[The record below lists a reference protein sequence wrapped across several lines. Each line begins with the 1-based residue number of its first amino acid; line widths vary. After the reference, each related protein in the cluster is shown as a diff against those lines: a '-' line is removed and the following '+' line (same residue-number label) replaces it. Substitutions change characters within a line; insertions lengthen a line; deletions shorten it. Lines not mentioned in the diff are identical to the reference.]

1 MNTGAKHIFKK
12 KEQNFTQV
20 TNTII
25 EDNRIS
31 WKAKGIYL
39 AIQRFITIS
48 DWEFKKSHLISLSK
62 EGEKAFN
69 SGWKELKVAGYLKQ
83 YRMPNPE
90 RNGTF
95 DYYYELLD
103 EPNIETPYI
112 TNLTID
118 GKVSQG
124 EFKAQQMEK
133 ASKPSEEAIPTIYP
147 KKVCMLKG
155 GGAKGGV
162 YNNTYNNNTNNTNT
176 NNKKISKDKIYNN
189 NIYSDTEENNNL
201 NFSDLSIS
209 NSNNLE
215 VEEDKTDLLSTK
227 PDVKIPDGMDIDKHI
242 VNLLKKDRAFRGID
256 FDSNEFN
263 YMAFVE
269 AVVKT
274 QIQDNVEILSLPQWN
289 YFRQTLLNKLSLKNN
304 NIKSTYIDLENKLL
318 GWD

>member
-1 MNTGAKHIFKK
+1 MGNGVRHIFKK
-12 KEQNFTQV
+12 KEQNYTKV
-20 TNTII
+20 TNTIV

-39 AIQRFITIS
+39 AIQRYITIS
-48 DWEFKKSHLISLSK
+48 NWEFKKAHLISLSR

-90 RNGTF
+90 EHGAF
-95 DYYYELLD
+95 IYYYELLD
-103 EPNIETPYI
+103 IPNIDTPYI
-112 TNLTID
+112 TNLTIE
-118 GKVSQG
+118 GKVSEG
-124 EFKAQQMEK
+124 EFKASKKK
-133 ASKPSEEAIPTIYP
+133 AVPTIPP
-147 KKVCMLKG
+147 KKVHMLKG
-155 GGAKGGV
+155 SGAKGGI
-162 YNNTYNNNTNNTNT
+162 YINTNNNNTNNNNT
-176 NNKKISKDKIYNN
+176 NNKEISIDKIYNN
-189 NIYSDTEENNNL
+189 NIDSDTEENNL

-242 VNLLKKDRAFRGID
+242 VNLLKKDRAFKGID
-256 FDSNEFN
+256 FDNNEFN

-274 QIQDNVEILSLPQWN
+274 QIQDNVEILSLPQWS

-304 NIKSTYIDLENKLL
+304 NIKSTYIELENKLL